1 MAMPLDLN
9 PPDPSAETGPNVYG
23 KGVAEDLR
31 ELIQAVG
38 PERISAFIM
47 EPVGG
52 AGAPGTRPRPDTS
65 RASVGSAM
73 STTSS

>member
-1 MAMPLDLN
+1 MPLDGN
-9 PPDPSAETGPNVYG
+9 PPDPIAETGPNVYG
-23 KGVAEDLR
+23 RGVAEDLR
-31 ELIQAVG
+31 DVVEAVG

-52 AGAPGTRPRPDTS
+52 AAAPGHAPAPGDS
-65 RASVGSAM
+65 RASARSAM